1 MKNDEETKTKNDG
14 EKVIED
20 IDDLIF
26 KNEPVKIHSEK

>member
-1 MKNDEETKTKNDG
+1 MSET
-14 EKVIED
+14 EKDDKDNSVKIQIED